1 MHGRYGRSAVI
12 AADALYPFSAIVGQ
26 DALKLALIVNVVDPR
41 IGGVL
46 LTGEKGTAKSTA
58 VRALAALLPS
68 TGVVELPL
76 SATEDRV
83 VGTLDIERALSTGEK
98 RFEPGIL
105 HRAHGNILYVDE
117 VNLLEDHLVDLLL
130 DVAAM
135 GVNYIEREGV
145 THSHPCR
152 FVLVGTMNPEEGDL
166 RPQLS
171 DRFALSVP
179 IRGESDP
186 KERAEVVRRRLDFEE
201 DPIGFVGQWAAE
213 ESSLRARIEAARTIL
228 SDVEVPDDVIETTTG
243 IAVELEVDGHRA
255 DINMVKTARALAAF
269 RARSSI
275 ASTDLGDAARLV
287 LPHRLRSDP
296 FDDDAGR
303 LDTVLER
310 FRSDV

>member
-1 MHGRYGRSAVI
+1 ME
-12 AADALYPFSAIVGQ
+12 AAASYPFSAIVGQ
-26 DALKLALIVNVVDPR
+26 DALKLALVINVVDPR

-58 VRALAALLPS
+58 VRALATLLPS
-68 TGVVELPL
+68 VQVVELPL

-152 FVLVGTMNPEEGDL
+152 FVLIGTMNPEEGDL
-166 RPQLS
+166 RPQLC

-179 IRGESDP
+179 IRGESSPQD
-186 KERAEVVRRRLDFEE
+186 RAEVVRRRLGYEDDSEAFLANWQAEE
-201 DPIGFVGQWAAE
+201 DQ
-213 ESSLRARIEAARTIL
+213 LRARIEAARMVL
-228 SDVEVPDDVIETTTG
+228 LDVAIPDEMIDLATE
-243 IAVELEVDGHRA
+243 IAVETEVDGHRA
-255 DINMVKTARALAAF
+255 DINMIKAARSLAAF
-269 RARSSI
+269 RARD
-275 ASTDLGDAARLV
+275 AVARVDLLEAARLV

-296 FDDDAGR
+296 FDDDPGR
-303 LDTVLER
+303 LDSVLMR
-310 FRSDV
+310 FGSTT